1 MLVLDFVKDFYIL
14 CKLIKNEEEKIKTV
28 GFSRALE
35 IFEKLLGNDIVN
47 QNININKEIESI
59 KLNTLE
65 IGLSIEGYIFFN
77 TK

>member
-47 QNININKEIESI
+47 PKYKFINKEIESI
-59 KLNTLE
+59 KKLNTLRNR
-65 IGLSIEGYIFFN
+65 IIHRGLYIL
-77 TK
+77 